1 MFWHFSSP
9 GHNGFLN
16 DVSLTFIDKTD
27 PSDPLKR
34 ENFWRETLMTMGPYG
49 LNIEDSVWVFHL
61 KLALFILPIYCTLWI
76 IGTACFSGL
85 ELRKMNLF
93 SHYFIN
99 FNFTFLFIL
108 TSIITMVAPLLLLLF
123 SLMLAVLF
131 SFVICSWFYF
141 NYCCCSCC
149 KQYVFFCGRA
159 TQWFVVHC

>member
-16 DVSLTFIDKTD
+16 DVSLTFINKIDS
-27 PSDPLKR
+27 SDPLKR

-61 KLALFILPIYCTLWI
+61 KLALFILPIYCTLCI

-93 SHYFIN
+93 SHCFIN
-99 FNFTFLFIL
+99 LSFIFLFIV

-123 SLMLAVLF
+123 SLMLVVLF

-141 NYCCCSCC
+141 NYCCHSCC
-149 KQYVFFCGRA
+149 KQYVFFL
-159 TQWFVVHC
+159 W